1 VFVQLPL
8 SGRAKLLLSRG
19 ATHASARRAAR
30 AAQWQQPRPPISLAT
45 AQIVA
50 GCVFLLCSVASAAD
64 TKIDPV
70 QSAKNA
76 LSSGSRFPWYDRKQD
91 DVRRLSIVPR
101 ESPKDRGQKWTS
113 APQTTTT
120 TSNPIQFPKLNV
132 VSSTLQWLGLSLL
145 IVLLGVIAYL
155 IAVSFLRDEISE
167 GGAERKIVQVRRD
180 AERVEALP
188 FKVRAATT
196 DFLAEARR
204 LYDAG
209 QYSEAIIYLF
219 SHELVELDK
228 HQVIHLSKGKTNRQ
242 YLRETRSRP
251 LIAGLLESTMV
262 AFEDAFFG
270 NKQLSRDVFEHS
282 WSRLNEFE
290 MELEKQPA

>member
-1 VFVQLPL
+1 MFVER
-8 SGRAKLLLSRG
+8 SFFGRAKLLLSR
-19 ATHASARRAAR
+19 APASCSARRE
-30 AAQWQQPRPPISLAT
+30 PRPPISLII
-45 AQIVA
+45 AQTIA
-50 GCVFLLCSVASAAD
+50 GCIFLFCSVASAAD
-64 TKIDPV
+64 TKTDPV
-70 QSAKNA
+70 QSAKKA

-91 DVRRLSIVPR
+91 GVRRLSIVPR
-101 ESPKDRGQKWTS
+101 EAPQDRGQKWAST
-113 APQTTTT
+113 PQTTTT
-120 TSNPIQFPKLNV
+120 SKPLQLPKLNFL
-132 VSSTLQWLGLSLL
+132 SSTLQWLGLTLL

-155 IAVSFLRDEISE
+155 IAVSFLKDEILD
-167 GGAERKIVQVRRD
+167 GGSERKVVQVRRD

-251 LIAGLLESTMV
+251 HIAGLLESTMV

-270 NKQLSRDVFEHS
+270 NKQLSRDVFERS
-282 WSRLNEFE
+282 WSHLNEFQL
-290 MELEKQPA
+290 ELEKQPT

>member
-1 VFVQLPL
+1 MFPL
-8 SGRAKLLLSRG
+8 
-19 ATHASARRAAR
+19 
-30 AAQWQQPRPPISLAT
+30 LAT
-45 AQIVA
+45 A
-50 GCVFLLCSVASAAD
+50 LLGVVLFCSGSPAVD
-64 TKIDPV
+64 TKSDPV

-91 DVRRLSIVPR
+91 GVRRLSIVPR
-101 ESPKDRGQKWTS
+101 EAPKDRGQKWTS
-113 APQTTTT
+113 TPQATTTT
-120 TSNPIQFPKLNV
+120 TPRQLPRLNL
-132 VSSTLQWLGLSLL
+132 VSGTLQWLGLSLL

-155 IAVSFLRDEISE
+155 IAVSFLKDEISD
-167 GGAERKIVQVRRD
+167 GGSERKIVQVRRD
-180 AERVEALP
+180 ADRVEALP
-188 FKVRAATT
+188 FKVRTATN

-228 HQVIHLSKGKTNRQ
+228 HQVIRLSKGKTNRQ

-251 LIAGLLESTMV
+251 SISRLLENTMV

-270 NKQLSRDVFEHS
+270 NKQLSRDVFERS
-282 WSRLNEFE
+282 WSHLNEFQF
-290 MELEKQPA
+290 ELEKQST